1 MQLDPTA
8 QAAGARLI
16 AYDTIGSTNEEA
28 LRLARTGERAPLWI
42 VARSQT
48 GGRGRRGRAWVSE
61 PGNLYASLLLADPS
75 PPEHFPELSFVAAL
89 ALHDAV
95 TARVPGLAGRVAL
108 KWPNDLLIDR
118 NKFAGI
124 LVEGEG
130 TTVVIG
136 IGVNCAHH
144 PAGTEFPATDL
155 AAAGVRATPDSLFP
169 PLSGAL
175 TARLA
180 QWDRGAGFAAI
191 RADWISRAA
200 GIGRPVRVRTGDSE
214 LAGTFEA
221 IDASGRLVLRLP
233 DGTMQAVAAGDVLM
247 TKGRSR
253 PSSTGDGR

>member
-16 AYDTIGSTNEEA
+16 ACDTIGSTNEEA
-28 LRLARTGERAPLWI
+28 LRLVRSGERAPLWV
-42 VARSQT
+42 VAKSQT
-48 GGRGRRGRAWVSE
+48 AGRGRRGRAWVSE
-61 PGNLYASLLLADPS
+61 PGNLYASLLLSDPS
-75 PPEHFPELSFVAAL
+75 PPDRFPELSFVAAL

-144 PAGTEFPATDL
+144 PAGTEYPATDL

-169 PLSGAL
+169 PLSAAIV
-175 TARLA
+175 ARLA

-200 GIGRPVRVRTGDSE
+200 GIGRPVRVKTGDAE
-214 LAGTFEA
+214 LNGTFEA
-221 IDASGRLVLRLP
+221 LDANGRLVLRLA
-233 DGTMQAVAAGDVLM
+233 DGTMQAIAAGDVFI
-247 TKGRSR
+247 TTR
-253 PSSTGDGR
+253 